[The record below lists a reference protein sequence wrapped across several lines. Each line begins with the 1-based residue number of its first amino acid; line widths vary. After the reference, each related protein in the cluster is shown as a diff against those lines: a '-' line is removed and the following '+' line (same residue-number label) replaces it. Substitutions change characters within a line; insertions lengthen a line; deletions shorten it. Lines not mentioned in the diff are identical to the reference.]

1 MSCAFGICCDRT
13 KAFMSGSMMS
23 RGRARRAS
31 AARFASVHRIDRK
44 PGGSFGHVATNERST
59 SIRRARREW
68 GKLNPPRFA
77 RCTTTG
83 PWLSGAG
90 SKNKNRK
97 SSSVGIGFPATRA
110 TSGSR
115 PRPECTSRIE
125 GNSLGIDLQGAASC
139 ALGCRC
145 LSLVSAC
152 RVQSCREKL
161 RSKSPWI
168 AR

>member
-31 AARFASVHRIDRK
+31 AARFASVHRIDRARRRTTREAWQIELA
-44 PGGSFGHVATNERST
+44 PLAASSSGLT
-59 SIRRARREW
+59 SIVRSWRRAQNC
-68 GKLNPPRFA
+68 LPA
-77 RCTTTG
+77 S
-83 PWLSGAG
+83 WLSGAG

-125 GNSLGIDLQGAASC
+125 RNSLGIDLQGAASC